1 MLTIAYCRVSTE
13 EQAEEGFSI
22 EGQSDRLRQYA
33 QLRDLGH
40 VTVICDPGQSGK
52 DLARPGL
59 QEVLRAVNAGHAA
72 HVLVWRLDRL
82 SRNLADLLSLAEL
95 FGDHDVALHSVSEQ
109 LDLSSAAGRM
119 FYNVLGTF
127 AQYFREQLA
136 ENVRLGNDRARREG
150 RYLNR
155 PKLGYDLRDGL
166 LVPNADAE
174 TVRRIFELRASG
186 LGYRQIE
193 EITRTR
199 YSTVVSVLSSR
210 VYLGEVPHRGEWLQ
224 GRHEPIVDAALFDAV
239 ASRHV
244 ERGPRAT
251 DPMAGRVRCGV
262 CGKRMAIA
270 QNGQGGRAYKCRH
283 RGRGCSIPARSNRG
297 LARAAL
303 LALELLGHDEVL
315 RATIRR
321 RLGGDARAAVTAHGR
336 RRTAAQKALGD
347 LSSKR
352 RKLLELHYA
361 GRISQEGFFEEE
373 QRLQQLYDAEREAEA
388 LAASEVQGPRL
399 EDVERRCDELSA
411 LDVRAHWIASTDAQ
425 RRALVASNVDSVTVF
440 EDRLRVE
447 GPRRSGHQ
455 CAVPRSGHAGVG
467 DCLCRRA
474 D

>member
-22 EGQSDRLRQYA
+22 EGQADRLRQYA
-33 QLRDLGH
+33 QLRGLGH
-40 VTVICDPGQSGK
+40 VTLVIDPGQSGK

-59 QEVLRAVNAGHAA
+59 KEVLRAVNAGHAA

-95 FGDHDVALHSVSEQ
+95 FGEHDVALHSVSEQ

-136 ENVRLGNDRARREG
+136 ENVRLGNERARREG

-155 PKLGYDLRDGL
+155 PKLGYDLVDGL
-166 LVPNADAE
+166 LVPNDDAAI
-174 TVRRIFELRASG
+174 VRRIYELRANG
-186 LGYRQIE
+186 YGYRQIE
-193 EITRTR
+193 EATGIR

-210 VYLGEVPHRGEWLQ
+210 VYLGQVPHRGEWLE
-224 GRHEPIVDAALFDAV
+224 GRHEPIVDPALFDAV
-239 ASRHV
+239 ASRQV
-244 ERGPRAT
+244 QRGPRAT
-251 DPMAGRVRCGV
+251 DPMAGRVRCGL

-270 QNGQGGRAYKCRH
+270 QNGQGQRTYKCRH
-283 RGRGCSIPARSNRG
+283 RGQGCSIPARSNKG

-303 LALELLGHDEVL
+303 LALELLGHDQDL

-321 RLGGDARAAVTAHGR
+321 RLGGDARAAATAHGR
-336 RRTAAQKALGD
+336 RRTAAEKALAD

-361 GRISQEGFFEEE
+361 GRISQEGFQEEE
-373 QRLQQLYDAEREAEA
+373 QRLQRLYEEARDAEA
-388 LAASEVQGPRL
+388 LAASHVEGPRL

-411 LDVRAHWIASTDAQ
+411 VDVRASWAASTEAQ
-425 RRALVASNVDSVTVF
+425 RRNLVCSNVDAVTVY
-440 EDRLRVE
+440 EDNLEVEVQGALPLRVRFRE
-447 GPRRSGHQ
+447 VGMKDSEIVCVGGPS
-455 CAVPRSGHAGVG
+455 
-467 DCLCRRA
+467 
-474 D
+474 